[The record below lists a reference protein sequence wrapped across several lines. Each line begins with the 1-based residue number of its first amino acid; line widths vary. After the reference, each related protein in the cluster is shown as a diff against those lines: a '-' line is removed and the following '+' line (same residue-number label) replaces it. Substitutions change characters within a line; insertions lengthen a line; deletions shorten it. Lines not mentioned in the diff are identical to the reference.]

1 MSSVAGRMGYPMRTP
16 YAASKWAVVGL
27 TQSLALELGQDNI
40 TVNAILPGIVDSER
54 SRKVTAAKASMR
66 QISHEQMQTEILT
79 NVALHRMVPMTDVA
93 AMALFLASPSGRSM
107 TGQSLNVCAG
117 IKSLR

>member
-1 MSSVAGRMGYPMRTP
+1 MGYPMRTP
-16 YAASKWAVVGL
+16 YAASKRAVVGL

-54 SRKVTAAKASMR
+54 SRKMTVAKASMR

-79 NVALHRMVPMTDVA
+79 NVALHRMMPMTDVV